1 MFSEVST
8 KKKSFHTC
16 FPSATDRQT
25 DKQTDRARA
34 FSSTRSSAQ
43 GNCSAKSLA
52 GHVVDSSLSSLSSTS
67 HVGRLQGGGGSTRG
81 EGGPAGGS
89 GGGGGG
95 GWGGE
100 GVGGG
105 GGGLGRG
112 RGQGTFYPPCHILHY
127 HMVLRPKGTSHDC
140 VQCLC
145 PKKKTRC
152 DSVQLLSRKKFF
164 RWFRSV
170 GSKDFLSCTI
180 DHKLFQNSKS
190 KLEQL

>member
-105 GGGLGRG
+105 GGGRG
-112 RGQGTFYPPCHILHY
+112 HFIHLAIHCTTTWCFALKG
-127 HMVLRPKGTSHDC
+127 LRTITRRSAQVTSWTCWTPSRAISASPTRSYSTLTARSARRTATPGPASSGTSR
-140 VQCLC
+140 
-145 PKKKTRC
+145 T
-152 DSVQLLSRKKFF
+152 
-164 RWFRSV
+164 
-170 GSKDFLSCTI
+170 G
-180 DHKLFQNSKS
+180 
-190 KLEQL
+190 